1 MILKEI
7 IKEMMTIVDSFL
19 TLIEIS
25 MLKLNDR
32 VL

>member
-1 MILKEI
+1 MILNTLVKEI
-7 IKEMMTIVDSFL
+7 VAVVDSFL

-25 MLKLNDR
+25 MLKLNDK

>member
-1 MILKEI
+1 MILKDLVR
-7 IKEMMTIVDSFL
+7 EMVAIVDSFL
-19 TLIEIS
+19 TLVEIS

>member
-1 MILKEI
+1 MNIKDLV
-7 IKEMMTIVDSFL
+7 KEMAAIVDNFL

>member
-1 MILKEI
+1 MILKDLVRG
-7 IKEMMTIVDSFL
+7 MVAIVDSFL

>member
-1 MILKEI
+1 MILKDLVMVMI
-7 IKEMMTIVDSFL
+7 AVLDGFL
-19 TLIEIS
+19 TLIEVS

>member
-25 MLKLNDR
+25 MLKLNDI
-32 VL
+32 VF

>member
-1 MILKEI
+1 MIFKNLTRD
-7 IKEMMTIVDSFL
+7 MVAVVDSFL

-25 MLKLNDR
+25 MLKLNEK

>member
-1 MILKEI
+1 MILKDLV
-7 IKEMMTIVDSFL
+7 KNMVAIVDSFL

>member
-1 MILKEI
+1 MK
-7 IKEMMTIVDSFL
+7 IKNIVLGLVALVDSFL

-25 MLKLNDR
+25 MLKLSDR

>member
-1 MILKEI
+1 MILKDLVMGMI
-7 IKEMMTIVDSFL
+7 TVLDVFL

>member
-1 MILKEI
+1 MILKDLI
-7 IKEMMTIVDSFL
+7 THITTAVDSFL

>member
-1 MILKEI
+1 MILKDLV
-7 IKEMMTIVDSFL
+7 KEMLAVVDSFL

-25 MLKLNDR
+25 MLKLNDK

>member
-1 MILKEI
+1 MILKDLMTQI
-7 IKEMMTIVDSFL
+7 ATIVDSFL

>member
-1 MILKEI
+1 MILKDLMAQI
-7 IKEMMTIVDSFL
+7 ATVVDSFL

>member
-1 MILKEI
+1 MILKDL
-7 IKEMMTIVDSFL
+7 MTQIAAVVDSFL

>member
-1 MILKEI
+1 MFLKKFVSKFIEI
-7 IKEMMTIVDSFL
+7 IDSFL
-19 TLIEIS
+19 TLVEIS